1 MVSTM
6 DPGRPGTD
14 AMPVRRIV
22 VAVDASPTSVA
33 ALEATTQLAAAWGAE
48 VLGIFVEDV
57 NLLKAASLPFAREVG
72 SHSGAFRPIDPDG
85 VRRQLRSQAGRARET
100 LIRAATNHRVTV
112 SFRVAR
118 GRVNEELLAALAEA
132 DLLSLGKGGRTI
144 AARLGLGSTAR
155 AIASSANGHVLLLSH
170 VSRVTGPIAVVH
182 DGSPAADQALSL
194 AGDLAPRINTQ
205 AIALCLSQTR
215 AASSELALRVNATA
229 NAAGFNIRCRHC
241 TRTDARDLARLA
253 RSFGA
258 NMMVVPV
265 RSSVLSD
272 SVVEGIVR
280 DFFGP
285 VLLVA
290 EGS

>member
-1 MVSTM
+1 
-6 DPGRPGTD
+6 
-14 AMPVRRIV
+14 MPVRRIV

-33 ALEATTQLAAAWGAE
+33 ALEATTELAAAWSAE
-48 VLGIFVEDV
+48 VMGIFVEDV

-72 SHSGAFRPIDPDG
+72 SHSGAFRQIDPDS
-85 VRRQLRSQAGRARET
+85 VRRQLHSQAERARGT

-118 GRVNEELLAALAEA
+118 GRVNEELLAALSEA

-155 AIASSANGHVLLLSH
+155 AIAASANGHVLLLSH

-182 DGSPAADQALSL
+182 DGSSAADLALNT
-194 AGDLAPRINTQ
+194 AGDLAGRIKTHT
-205 AIALCLSQTR
+205 IALCLAKTR
-215 AASSELALRVNATA
+215 EESSELAVRVSATA
-229 NAAGFNIRCRHC
+229 NAAGFNTRCRHC
-241 TRTDARDLARLA
+241 TRMDARDLARLA

-272 SVVEGIVR
+272 GVVEGIVT

-290 EGS
+290 ERS